1 MAKVKPLTNTQIK
14 KAKPQDKE
22 YKLADGDG
30 LYLHI
35 MPTGSKLWRFRYTLY
50 KKVGL
55 LSLGKYPAVSLKMA
69 REYREKCRE
78 MVAKGIKPTL
88 RSNSIT
94 FSQLVDKYFEFKDD
108 LSPKYIK
115 NNTAYLKN
123 YYYPTL
129 EHIGVDDIESS
140 HIKTILIFMSHKKE
154 IHETARR
161 TAGLINRIFRFG
173 VTMDYM
179 QRNPMADIDVSLI
192 VKRPP
197 VKNFAHITDIKVFKQ
212 LLEDIDN
219 YDGDF
224 YTKSALQL
232 MPYVFLRPSN
242 IRFAKWEEIDLD
254 KKIWEI
260 PANKMKMKKSHIV
273 PLSDTVLKI
282 IENVKGSGS
291 EYLFP
296 SSWNI
301 HKPMSENT
309 LNMALKR
316 LGYKDIMTSHG
327 FRHTAST
334 ILHENIQKHGIRS
347 DIIEMQ
353 LAHTDKNS
361 IRGVYNKALYLQ
373 ERQELMNW
381 WSDWLDHL
389 KEKS

>member
-1 MAKVKPLTNTQIK
+1 
-14 KAKPQDKE
+14 
-22 YKLADGDG
+22 
-30 LYLHI
+30 
-35 MPTGSKLWRFRYTLY
+35 
-50 KKVGL
+50 
-55 LSLGKYPAVSLKMA
+55 
-69 REYREKCRE
+69 
-78 MVAKGIKPTL
+78 
-88 RSNSIT
+88 
-94 FSQLVDKYFEFKDD
+94 
-108 LSPKYIK
+108 
-115 NNTAYLKN
+115 
-123 YYYPTL
+123 
-129 EHIGVDDIESS
+129 
-140 HIKTILIFMSHKKE
+140 
-154 IHETARR
+154 
-161 TAGLINRIFRFG
+161 
-173 VTMDYM
+173 
-179 QRNPMADIDVSLI
+179 
-192 VKRPP
+192 
-197 VKNFAHITDIKVFKQ
+197 
-212 LLEDIDN
+212 
-219 YDGDF
+219 
-224 YTKSALQL
+224 
-232 MPYVFLRPSN
+232 
-242 IRFAKWEEIDLD
+242 
-254 KKIWEI
+254 
-260 PANKMKMKKSHIV
+260 MKMKKSHIV

-282 IENVKGSGS
+282 IDNVKGSGS